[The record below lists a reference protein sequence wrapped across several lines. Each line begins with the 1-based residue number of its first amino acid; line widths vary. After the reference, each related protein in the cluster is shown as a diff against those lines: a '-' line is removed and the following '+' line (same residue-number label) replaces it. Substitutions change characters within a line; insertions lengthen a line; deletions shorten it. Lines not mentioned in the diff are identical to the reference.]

1 MKQDRIITLAAGV
14 FAIAAGISMFLAGFL
29 HPHDGGADT
38 HLKAYATMAA
48 NDNWEVAH
56 WFMLIGFL
64 LLAVTFSLFV
74 DTPRLTRFPTITAV
88 SRIAMLGALFM
99 AIQSIPHL
107 LVSTE
112 EAQLADGV
120 SAPLY
125 AMTRWMEAVG
135 LPLFGLAAAGVA
147 LAGIQGRALCG
158 RWLAIIGIIGS
169 LAYGFAGLLADGF
182 QVANAAVLFQVGALM
197 SVWLV
202 WSGIRLARTA
212 LAGASVRQPAASMT
226 PGVGAEAH
234 QI

>member
-1 MKQDRIITLAAGV
+1 MNQDRIITLAAGV
-14 FAIAAGISMFLAGFL
+14 FAVAAGVSLFLAGIL
-29 HPHDGGADT
+29 HPHDGGAHT
-38 HLKAYATMAA
+38 HIKAYATMAA
-48 NDNWEVAH
+48 SDNWEIAH

-74 DTPRLTRFPTITAV
+74 DTPRLSRFTTLTAV

-112 EAQLADGV
+112 EAQLADGI

-135 LPLFGLAAAGVA
+135 LPLFGLAGAGVA

-158 RWLAIIGIIGS
+158 RWMAIIGIIGS
-169 LAYGFAGLLADGF
+169 LAYGFAGLLSAGF
-182 QVANAAVLFQVGALM
+182 QVGQGAMLFQVGALM

-202 WSGIRLARTA
+202 WSGVSLARAA
-212 LAGASVRQPAASMT
+212 LAGVSERQPAAAMT
-226 PGVGAEAH
+226 GVGAEAH
-234 QI
+234 QA